1 MSGSSSDR
9 GPAVATEPDLDR
21 RAVGTGAAV
30 TLGVA
35 AVPIAVV
42 RAAVGSE
49 AEGIERHLWVVPVV
63 ALFVAFT
70 VGGHTA
76 AKDRPTAPYRHAA
89 ASAVVAFAAFLA
101 FTIARRLLW
110 GEGLSFPLVVTL
122 AMLFQITVSLSLVG
136 GYVAWRQ
143 SR

>member
-30 TLGVA
+30 TLGIA

-49 AEGIERHLWVVPVV
+49 AEGIERHLWVVPVM
-63 ALFVAFT
+63 ALFVAFM

-76 AKDRPTAPYRHAA
+76 AKSRPTAPYRHAA
-89 ASAVVAFAAFLA
+89 ASSVVAFAALA